1 MALSE
6 QEGQRK
12 GGIAKTQGSLV
23 SAPGLGLSDTAKLF
37 HLFVDERLEV
47 TKGML
52 TQTLGPWKR
61 PICLNA

>member
-23 SAPGLGLSDTAKLF
+23 SAPGLGLFDTAKLF
-37 HLFVDERLEV
+37 HLFVDE
-47 TKGML
+47 
-52 TQTLGPWKR
+52 
-61 PICLNA
+61 